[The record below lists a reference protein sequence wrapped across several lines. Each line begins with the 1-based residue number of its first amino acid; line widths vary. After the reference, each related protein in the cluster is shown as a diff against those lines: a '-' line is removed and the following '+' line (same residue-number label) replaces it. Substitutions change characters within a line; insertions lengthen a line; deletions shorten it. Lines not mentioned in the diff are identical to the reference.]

1 MVACLLKTHKTLFCE
16 KKHKPPPLCEGIQD
30 ILGSRIP
37 WPVTGFQSLDVSGTW
52 ILDCNR

>member
-1 MVACLLKTHKTLFCE
+1 MVTRLLRTHKTLFCE

-37 WPVTGFQSLDVSGTW
+37 VTGFQSLDVSGTW

>member
-1 MVACLLKTHKTLFCE
+1 MVTRLLRTHKTLFCE

-30 ILGSRIP
+30 ILGSRIQG
-37 WPVTGFQSLDVSGTW
+37 TGIQSLNVSGTW